1 MTNWNKWNGSWEAPV
16 ADGVTVEVTL
26 RDGTLIKAIAGA
38 IAWQHDEDKDGD
50 VVAWRVVNA
59 EKRTIDN
66 INPAH
71 YKNGKVECIDAIE
84 AATTG
89 LEGIEAVCTANIIRY
104 IWRWKLKNGLED
116 LKKTR
121 WYLDRLISRLEEKS

>member
-1 MTNWNKWNGSWEAPV
+1 MNEWNVWKGGVERPV
-16 ADGVTVEVTL
+16 AAGVDVEVTL
-26 RDGTLIKAIAGA
+26 RDGTHMRNTAGG
-38 IAWQHDEDKDGD
+38 IAWQHDHDREGD
-50 VVAWRVVNA
+50 VVAWRVVKN
-59 EKRTIDN
+59 EKIIADT

-89 LEGIEAVCTANIIRY
+89 LEGIEAVCTGNVIRY

-116 LKKTR
+116 LKKAR
-121 WYLDRLISRLEEKS
+121 WYLDRLIAKIEKDG